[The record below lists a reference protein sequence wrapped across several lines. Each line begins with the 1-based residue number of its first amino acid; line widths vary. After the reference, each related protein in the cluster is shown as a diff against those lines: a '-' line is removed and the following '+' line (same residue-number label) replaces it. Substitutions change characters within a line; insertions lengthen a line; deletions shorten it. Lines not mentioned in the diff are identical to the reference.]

1 MPAQRTLPSTF
12 VLFRKEF
19 DLSSAP
25 IAARGWIAADS
36 RYELSVNGKRVQW
49 GPAPCDPRHLD
60 ADPFDLKPFLKAGK
74 NVIGVEV
81 LFYGHG
87 DGTWPGGQPGL
98 IMNLE
103 VQTAEGKSQILTDNS
118 WQALLDRAHPPGQY
132 KRWFLRALQEQFD
145 ARLHPYGWNRP
156 DFQLDECW
164 VAAARDTLSV
174 RQALGLPHGSA
185 LVRGQRATGGC
196 RIGIASHATDSALP
210 GNPRPC
216 DASRPQRSSYLEA
229 RSGRLVRRAHG

>member
-1 MPAQRTLPSTF
+1 MAPRRISICASQVDSDFPPAQRTLPSTF

-19 DLSSAP
+19 DLSSTP

-36 RYELSVNGKRVQW
+36 RYQLTVNGRRVQW

-103 VQTAEGKSQILTDNS
+103 VQTAEGKSQILTDKHGRRS
-118 WQALLDRAHPPGQY
+118 LTVPIATRPVQAVVP
-132 KRWFLRALQEQFD
+132 
-145 ARLHPYGWNRP
+145 
-156 DFQLDECW
+156 
-164 VAAARDTLSV
+164 S
-174 RQALGLPHGSA
+174 GSA
-185 LVRGQRATGGC
+185 RAVRC
-196 RIGIASHATDSALP
+196 PASSLW
-210 GNPRPC
+210 
-216 DASRPQRSSYLEA
+216 LE
-229 RSGRLVRRAHG
+229 ST